1 MKNSMHPFKTQT
13 IHRLGGILLVLAV
26 MSPVGAGQFGVS
38 PIRID
43 LDRGARS
50 GAITVTNDEQAD
62 PLRVQLRLFEWT
74 QGAGGKDEYREAEDL
89 VYFPRLMVLE
99 KGEQKLVR
107 VGLRT
112 PSLEREKTYRLFIE
126 ELPAPPS
133 PGGARVAIAVRFGVP
148 IFLKPPKEEINGEIE
163 KLDLAKGILR
173 VGVRN
178 SGNVHFTIKS
188 ITAASGEAFSKEASG
203 WYLLAGAAREHAIEL
218 PASDC
223 TKLKQINVTVKTDKL
238 ELKGM
243 LDVNASMCG
252 P

>member
-1 MKNSMHPFKTQT
+1 MPPFKTQT
-13 IHRLGGILLVLAV
+13 IHWLGGLLFALAV
-26 MSPVGAGQFGVS
+26 LPPAEAGQFGVS

-43 LDRGARS
+43 LDRGARN
-50 GAITVTNDEQAD
+50 GAITVTNDEQAE

-74 QGAGGKDEYREAEDL
+74 QDAGGKDEYRESEDL
-89 VYFPRLMVLE
+89 VYFPRLMALE
-99 KGEQKLVR
+99 KGEQKVVR

-112 PSLEREKTYRLFIE
+112 PALEREKTYRLFVE
-126 ELPAPPS
+126 ELPAPPAPGA

-148 IFLKPPKEEINGEIE
+148 VFVKPAKEEVRGEIE
-163 KLDLAKGILR
+163 KLDMAKGVLH

-188 ITAASGEAFSKEASG
+188 ITAASGEAFSKEAPG

-218 PASDC
+218 PAEAC
-223 TKLKQINVTVKTDKL
+223 AKLKRLDIVVKADKL
-238 ELKGM
+238 ELKGA
-243 LDVNASMCG
+243 LDVNASMCK